1 MSPVSLHDLSVPL
14 PSNLSKLNVTQLRA
28 ICKERRI
35 VGYSKLAKA
44 ALLRKLGE
52 LSSLPPS
59 SAQSTRPQ
67 AQVNP
72 LLSSSGSSPS
82 QVDNPLA
89 QAVGMPC
96 LLPHEPNAIP
106 DAHILVVS
114 NSATATSVSALRLP
128 PCLSERPGKSP
139 APSVSALNASGLK
152 RVCPEASQGQAHTK
166 PAIAKKPKVAAS
178 SVPAAN
184 AAARFPNSERWLGD
198 FGVSNPPVSTLPGS
212 TLVPRIKEAGHQLGS
227 RTHIVTTLTP
237 GKRFKPL
244 TITQPPSAALGTNGN
259 GKAVQLSSSLP
270 GDHDMPSGVTVQS
283 TPLWHLDFPATP
295 GPPLL
300 SSIKIPP
307 PLSQRKLIQR
317 WAIILSGLS
326 DEERFQCCLVSK
338 LIRYAGKRRLPEN
351 VE

>member
-1 MSPVSLHDLSVPL
+1 MSTVSSHDLSVPL
-14 PSNLSKLNVTQLRA
+14 PPNLSKLNVAQLKA

-35 VGYSKLAKA
+35 VGYSKLGKA

-67 AQVNP
+67 AQANP
-72 LLSSSGSSPS
+72 LLSSSVSSPS
-82 QVDNPLA
+82 HVNNPLA

-106 DAHILVVS
+106 YAHILVVP
-114 NSATATSVSALRLP
+114 NSATSTSVSVLQLP
-128 PCLSERPGKSP
+128 PCLSEGSGKSP
-139 APSVSALNASGLK
+139 SSSVSALNASGLK
-152 RVCPEASQGQAHTK
+152 RVCLEPSQGQAHVK
-166 PAIAKKPKVAAS
+166 PPLAKKPKVAAS

-184 AAARFPNSERWLGD
+184 AAARFPNSEHCPGD

-212 TLVPRIKEAGHQLGS
+212 SLVPRIKEAGHQLGS
-227 RTHIVTTLTP
+227 RTHDVITPTP
-237 GKRFKPL
+237 GKCFKPL
-244 TITQPPSAALGTNGN
+244 TITQSPSAVLSSGN
-259 GKAVQLSSSLP
+259 GKAVQLSSSLH
-270 GDHDMPSGVTVQS
+270 GNHDMPSSVTVQS

-300 SSIKIPP
+300 SSITIPP

-326 DEERFQCCLVSK
+326 DKERFQCCLVSK
-338 LIRYAGKRRLPEN
+338 LIRYAGKRRLPVN
-351 VE
+351 VK